1 VIEFK
6 KIINSKEYL
15 SLVDQKIKEFVPY
28 FNLIYPFATLIENQY
43 FERKERERERK
54 DRERERKE
62 RDERERKERERER
75 QEREERERE
84 DRERKERGFLQNSD
98 KRGGIQD
105 ILPTFNAQYLSRLL
119 PSFNAQYLSRLL
131 PYPIVRSPA

>member
-6 KIINSKEYL
+6 KIINSKKYL
-15 SLVDQKIKEFVPY
+15 SLVDQKIKKFVPY

-43 FERKERERERK
+43 FERKEREQREKRK
-54 DRERERKE
+54 R
-62 RDERERKERERER
+62 R
-75 QEREERERE
+75 QRREERQ
-84 DRERKERGFLQNSD
+84 RKERGFLQNSD
-98 KRGGIQD
+98 KRGGMED